1 MVFQKCKK
9 CGGKKISVT
18 INKDIEIDGIL
29 RNVEN
34 IPAKKCA
41 KCGDIV
47 INSIILE
54 RINKF
59 AHEYPDKNLD
69 YEKCEEE
76 ESVASQLLF

>member
-1 MVFQKCKK
+1 MFFQKCKK

-47 INSIILE
+47 INSIE
-54 RINKF
+54 
-59 AHEYPDKNLD
+59 
-69 YEKCEEE
+69 
-76 ESVASQLLF
+76 

>member
-1 MVFQKCKK
+1 MFFQKCKK

-59 AHEYPDKNLD
+59 AHEYPDKILIMKNA
-69 YEKCEEE
+69 KKKK
-76 ESVASQLLF
+76 V